1 MLEAF
6 ISNNHVKINKLP
18 HLLAFKHNISP
29 EERSAIKRLNDN
41 PNLIIKPADKG
52 SGIVL
57 MSSWIPV
64 IMSMRPTNSLI
75 FMKNCPVTRLEVIQV
90 LFIMKQREEIDQKCF
105 SFLAAGPTKPGRFY
119 LLPKIHKG
127 KLPPP
132 GRPIISAIGSPTK
145 KISQF
150 VDFFLQPHLQ
160 RMPSYVKDTGD
171 FLHIISKLDNLP
183 PDTILVTL
191 DVTSLYTNVPLEQA
205 KIASHS

>member
-1 MLEAF
+1 MQIITYQYFNAIEH
-6 ISNNHVKINKLP
+6 ISA
-18 HLLAFKHNISP
+18 HLLTCKHNISP

-57 MSSWIPV
+57 MNTCDYVYEAYKQLNDYNFYEELSSDQ
-64 IMSMRPTNSLI
+64 TEL
-75 FMKNCPVTRLEVIQV
+75 FHLEVIQV
-90 LFIMKQREEIDQKCF
+90 LVSMKQREEIDQKCF

-132 GRPIISAIGSPTK
+132 GRPIISAIGSPTE

-150 VDFFLQPHLQ
+150 LDFFLAAPSPANALLCKGHWWFSTYHLQ
-160 RMPSYVKDTGD
+160 IG
-171 FLHIISKLDNLP
+171 
-183 PDTILVTL
+183 
-191 DVTSLYTNVPLEQA
+191 
-205 KIASHS
+205 